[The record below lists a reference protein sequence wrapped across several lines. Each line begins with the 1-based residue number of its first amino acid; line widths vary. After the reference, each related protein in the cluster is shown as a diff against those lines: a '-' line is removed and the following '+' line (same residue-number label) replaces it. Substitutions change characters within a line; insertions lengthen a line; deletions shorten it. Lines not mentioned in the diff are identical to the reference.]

1 MGWWLRSSLGIKTF
15 GPLRSM
21 CVLLLEVPMPFAG
34 PFITGPVILLGNGS
48 INFYSDFIYMFY
60 NNNLLNDQIK

>member
-1 MGWWLRSSLGIKTF
+1 
-15 GPLRSM
+15 
-21 CVLLLEVPMPFAG
+21 MPFAG